1 MTVDALVN
9 ELIALGTLD
18 DTTVTELKAMQEAAA
33 AGTLDPDDEAYIR
46 ALHARLTGAAAT
58 EAAADDRTSN
68 ARLDGHSIE
77 EWRDRALRAEAELA
91 DLRDQLASA
100 PTS

>member
-46 ALHARLTGAAAT
+46 ALHARLTGAPAAESAAN
-58 EAAADDRTSN
+58 EAAFE
-68 ARLDGHSIE
+68 ARLDGQTIE

-91 DLRDQLASA
+91 DLRDQLAAA
-100 PTS
+100 PTT

>member
-33 AGTLDPDDEAYIR
+33 AGTLDPDDEAYVR
-46 ALHARLTGAAAT
+46 ALHTRLTGAPTAEAAT
-58 EAAADDRTSN
+58 DSAGAE

-77 EWRDRALRAEAELA
+77 EWRDRALRAEADLA
-91 DLRDQLASA
+91 DLRDQLAAA
-100 PTS
+100 PGT